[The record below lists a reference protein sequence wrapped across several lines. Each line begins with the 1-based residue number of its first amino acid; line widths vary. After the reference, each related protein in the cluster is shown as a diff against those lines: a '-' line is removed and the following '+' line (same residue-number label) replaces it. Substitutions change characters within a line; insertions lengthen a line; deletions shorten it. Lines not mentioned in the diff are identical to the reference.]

1 MSALQQKH
9 TKLDQTFTFMSYIR
23 MRAIQKELGGENP
36 EQSEMALLRERFAKA
51 DLSEEVRIRS
61 LGQLSQG
68 STAAAE
74 HAG

>member
-9 TKLDQTFTFMSYIR
+9 TKLEQTFTFMSYMR

-36 EQSEMALLRERFAKA
+36 EQAEMALLRERFAKA
-51 DLSEEVRIRS
+51 DLPEEVRIRS
-61 LGQLSQG
+61 LGQLFQG